1 MPVSQ
6 PAIAPRSRMDAI
18 PRRKLYQ
25 DVLDRLVAAIS
36 SAEFPPGSQLPSER
50 ELMLR
55 YGVGRPAIREAML
68 TLQQW
73 GLIRISHGERARVVS
88 PTPDSIIDQISGAM
102 ISMLA
107 SDPRGLDNLKEARL
121 LLETGLVRLAV
132 RRATSAHLAAL
143 DDAQRVLAAAS
154 GDPARFVAADMAFHG
169 LIADIS
175 GNTMIAATTR
185 GMLAWLSRFKTDL
198 VSVRGAE
205 RITIAEHDRIRRAIV
220 AGDADTAASAMT
232 AHLTRANMLYL

>member
-1 MPVSQ
+1 
-6 PAIAPRSRMDAI
+6 MDAI

-25 DVLDRLVAAIS
+25 EVLDRLVTAIS

-73 GLIRISHGERARVVS
+73 GLIRISHGERARVVQ
-88 PTPDSIIDQISGAM
+88 PTPDTIIDQVSGAM
-102 ISMLA
+102 VSMLA
-107 SDPRGLDNLKEARL
+107 LDPRGLDNLKEARQ

-132 RRATSAHLAAL
+132 HRATAAHLVAL
-143 DDAQRVLAAAS
+143 HEAQRALVAAS
-154 GDPARFVAADMAFHG
+154 GDQPRFVAADMAFHG

-175 GNTMIAATTR
+175 GNTIIAATTR
-185 GMLAWLSRFKTDL
+185 GMLAWLSRFKTDM

-205 RITIAEHDRIRRAIV
+205 RVTIAEHERIRRAIA
-220 AGDADTAASAMT
+220 AGDADEAVLAMT
-232 AHLTRANMLYL
+232 IHLSRAGMLYSQLV

>member
-1 MPVSQ
+1 
-6 PAIAPRSRMDAI
+6 MDAI

-25 DVLDRLVAAIS
+25 EVLDRLAAAIAN
-36 SAEFPPGSQLPSER
+36 AEFPPGSQLPSER

-88 PTPDSIIDQISGAM
+88 PTPESIIDQVSGAM
-102 ISMLA
+102 VSMLA
-107 SDPRGLDNLKEARL
+107 VDPRGLDNLKEARR

-132 RRATSAHLAAL
+132 RRATTAHLASL
-143 DDAQRVLAAAS
+143 DEAQRSLAAAA
-154 GDPARFVAADMAFHG
+154 GEPARFIAADMAFHG

-175 GNTMIAATTR
+175 GNAIIAATTR

-205 RITIAEHDRIRRAIV
+205 RLTIAEHERIRRAIV
-220 AGDADTAASAMT
+220 VGDADEAAAAMT
-232 AHLTRANMLYL
+232 AHLTRADALYSQLV